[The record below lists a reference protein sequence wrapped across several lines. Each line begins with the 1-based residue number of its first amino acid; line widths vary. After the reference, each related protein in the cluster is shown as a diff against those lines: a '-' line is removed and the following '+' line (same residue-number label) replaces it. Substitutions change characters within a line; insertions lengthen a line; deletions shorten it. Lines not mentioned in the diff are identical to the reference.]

1 MLKAKKK
8 NIQWLR
14 FIQKDTTPKKNFE
27 VTTSVIE
34 TNSTYDTKDM

>member
-1 MLKAKKK
+1 MAQVYTK
-8 NIQWLR
+8 R
-14 FIQKDTTPKKNFE
+14 HPPKKNFE